1 MTFYKT
7 EKQTQITKADLLVNV
22 LHVNNSDLRAGEVT
36 QRLKARLTTK
46 TSKVTLEALI
56 LQTEIIYVFTGTTHK
71 QLISLQ
77 QVNIRSALTK
87 PEATKSIADTDCQD
101 QVPWRPGFRSGIAS
115 SLTAPQV
122 EDRGFGDCFR

>member
-1 MTFYKT
+1 MPAQVRLLTTFYKT

-36 QRLKARLTTK
+36 QRLKARLITK

-56 LQTEIIYVFTGTTHK
+56 LQTEIIFVFTGTTHK

-87 PEATKSIADTDCQD
+87 P
-101 QVPWRPGFRSGIAS
+101 
-115 SLTAPQV
+115 
-122 EDRGFGDCFR
+122 